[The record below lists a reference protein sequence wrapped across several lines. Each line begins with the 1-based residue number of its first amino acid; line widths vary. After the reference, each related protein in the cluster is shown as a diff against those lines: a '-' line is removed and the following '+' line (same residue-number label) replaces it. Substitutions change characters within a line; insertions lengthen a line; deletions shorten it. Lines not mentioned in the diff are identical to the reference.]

1 MNKISILDCTLRD
14 GGYIND
20 WNFTENGIKFILNEL
35 YLSGVDYIECGF
47 LEECNTNNN
56 KSIFNSIERINDYLP
71 ENADKNR
78 AVAMITYGKFP
89 IEKVPDY
96 NSNLL
101 SIIRLIYKKP
111 QKEGALKYAREL
123 IKKGYKVFINPTFID
138 QYSLKEIVSLVD
150 EINKI
155 KPFGFSI
162 VDSMGV
168 LNEKKLLEYT
178 RTIDNFLDKGIVLC
192 FHSHNNLQLSFSNAQ
207 SIIKENMQRQ
217 LIIDTCVF
225 GMGRG
230 AGNLPTELMANHL
243 NAIYGKNYNLLNIL
257 KIIDEY
263 VAKIFAV
270 TPWGYSVPYYL
281 AAINSCH
288 PNYAA
293 YLVDKQTITVEAT
306 DSILKSIPQEN
317 KATFNKDLIR
327 ELYLEYQSNFV
338 DDTATI
344 KFIKDSIINRE
355 ILILAP
361 GKSIE
366 KEKTKIDE
374 YIKNNNPFIF
384 SLNINQNKFP
394 VDVVFISN
402 AKRYLQFDFKVKSII
417 TSNIVEKEPNN
428 SLKICY
434 AKYINNSPLYDN
446 TALIFL
452 KVLISVG
459 VKKVTIA
466 GLDGF
471 VRNLSENYT
480 QNQYILNSSPEEF
493 DTCNKIIKKELEKI
507 SNIIHITSITK
518 SLYFDNI
525 TTMQNI

>member
-56 KSIFNSIERINDYLP
+56 KSIFNSIEKINDYLP
-71 ENADKNR
+71 EGADKSH
-78 AVAMITYGKFP
+78 AAAMITYGKFP

-150 EINKI
+150 EINEI

-178 RTIDNFLDKGIVLC
+178 RTIDDFLDKNIVLC

-217 LIIDTCVF
+217 LIIDTCIF

-230 AGNLPTELMANHL
+230 AGNLPTELLANHL
-243 NAIYGKNYNLLNIL
+243 NTVYNKNYDLLNIL
-257 KIIDEY
+257 KVIDEHI
-263 VAKIFAV
+263 AKIFAV

-293 YLVDKQTITVEAT
+293 YLVDKQTITVEAI
-306 DSILKSIPQEN
+306 DLILKNIPKEN
-317 KATFNKDLIR
+317 KATFNKDLIKD
-327 ELYLEYQSNFV
+327 LYIEYQSNFV
-338 DDTATI
+338 DDTKTI
-344 KFIKDSIINRE
+344 QFIKDSIKNRNV
-355 ILILAP
+355 LILAP
-361 GKSIE
+361 GKSLE
-366 KEKTKIDE
+366 KEKTRIDE

-384 SLNINQNKFP
+384 SLNINQNKYP
-394 VDVVFISN
+394 IDIVFITN
-402 AKRYLQFDFKVKSII
+402 AKRYLQFDFKIKSII
-417 TSNIVEKEPNN
+417 TSNIIEKVPNT
-428 SLKICY
+428 SLKISY

-446 TALIFL
+446 ATLIIL
-452 KVLISVG
+452 KVLLSIG
-459 VKKVTIA
+459 VKRIAIA

-471 VRNLSENYT
+471 VKNLSENYA
-480 QNQYILNSSPEEF
+480 QSEYILNSSPEEF
-493 DTCNKIIKKELEKI
+493 DIYNKIMKNELRKI
-507 SNIIHITSITK
+507 SNVIDITSITK
-518 SLYFDNI
+518 SMYFENI
-525 TTMQNI
+525 